1 MRKERSD
8 VPVRPWLLAILSRL
22 PASAL
27 PLAAAQRCIGRE
39 ESRALC
45 EQAREKADKKSGAR
59 QLSLLYIVHDPK
71 RKAHQDDPSKSPN
84 RKDVSITPTHK
95 QLACLVHLL
104 RQQRLHSVQPSVH
117 LQLQHLH
124 RHLMRLDRRGASSF
138 TLSGG
143 RRRVVW
149 RKRGKSETRLEP
161 GFDGEEDGKDLGV
174 GCFVLERCTKISE
187 THLER

>member
-1 MRKERSD
+1 
-8 VPVRPWLLAILSRL
+8 
-22 PASAL
+22 
-27 PLAAAQRCIGRE
+27 
-39 ESRALC
+39 
-45 EQAREKADKKSGAR
+45 
-59 QLSLLYIVHDPK
+59 
-71 RKAHQDDPSKSPN
+71 
-84 RKDVSITPTHK
+84 
-95 QLACLVHLL
+95 
-104 RQQRLHSVQPSVH
+104 
-117 LQLQHLH
+117 
-124 RHLMRLDRRGASSF
+124 MRLDRRGASSF